1 MVLCWRTCWV
11 SWCQMAMR
19 CFEAMKSY
27 PQRDSVHRSLTE
39 GSGRSGRKQR
49 NTNESGREECAA
61 RLKATQP
68 PQMTSQPGKE
78 DVEGNV
84 RPRMKWSGAR
94 CGEEGHSWLMY
105 VRHPH
110 PCLVKLISFLHKW
123 LPENGSLNQHLGGET
138 QTSRLFWGLDRI
150 PDQ

>member
-1 MVLCWRTCWV
+1 
-11 SWCQMAMR
+11 MAMR

-39 GSGRSGRKQR
+39 ESGRKQR

-68 PQMTSQPGKE
+68 PQMTSQPGRE

-84 RPRMKWSGAR
+84 RQRMRSREHAVAR
-94 CGEEGHSWLMY
+94 K
-105 VRHPH
+105 V
-110 PCLVKLISFLHKW
+110 
-123 LPENGSLNQHLGGET
+123 T
-138 QTSRLFWGLDRI
+138 
-150 PDQ
+150 PD